1 MQQDYRVF
9 AIHSRLSSLKLVIPI
24 VSPKGGVG
32 KSTISSMLS
41 LALSSRGIATGLLDL
56 DITNPVLHII
66 LGIDIQSVKLE
77 ETKGI
82 RPLKIAENLEFMSMA
97 FFTRDTLLPLRGSS
111 IVNAIRELLAIT
123 NWNCLVLIVDTPPGL
138 SDEVLELLLLLHTV
152 NPYSTK
158 PLLVTSQN
166 TLSLISIKRLLD
178 LIKKE
183 EKIDPL
189 GIICNMCS
197 NTTPIQEVTRTYN
210 IEMLGYIPF
219 IQNFEDILGDV
230 KALLEYSKR
239 YLRIAVEKINNTIKL
254 RDLNEDSNRR

>member
-56 DITNPVLHII
+56 DMTNPVLHII
-66 LGIDIQSVKLE
+66 LGIDVQSVKLE
-77 ETKGI
+77 ETRGI

-97 FFTRDTLLPLRGSS
+97 FFTRDAVLPLRGSS

-123 NWNCLVLIVDTPPGL
+123 NWNCSILIVDTPPGL

-166 TLSLISIKRLLD
+166 ALSLISIKRLLD
-178 LIKKE
+178 LIKE

-197 NTTPIQEVTRTYN
+197 NTTPIQEVARTYN
-210 IEMLGYIPF
+210 IETLGYIPF
-219 IQNFEDILGDV
+219 IQNFEDIIGDV
-230 KALLEYSKR
+230 KALLEYSKQ
-239 YLRIAVEKINNTIKL
+239 YLRIAVEKISNTIKL
-254 RDLNEDSNRR
+254 KGS